1 MTHPQVNVEGP
12 QPGDRVQV
20 EARGRVL
27 AVETR
32 GGEPW
37 VDVMLTTEDGA
48 TVFTARLPAE
58 MLVLL
63 DPRTTPS

>member
-1 MTHPQVNVEGP
+1 VTNPQVNVEGP

-27 AVETR
+27 ALDTR
-32 GGEPW
+32 GGELW
-37 VDVMLTTEDGA
+37 ADVMLTTEDGA
-48 TVFTARLPAE
+48 TVFTAKLPVE

-63 DPRTTPS
+63 DPRRTS